1 MIHSK
6 FKGGLFSTTVVA
18 GVATALL
25 AAIPVHAQQADQT
38 SEAAD
43 GDKKEELVTVTGSRI
58 RQDSF
63 SSPTPIQVMDVEQ
76 ARQIGVSS
84 ISELLQRSTV
94 VSGARIDATINTN
107 AGGANATENP
117 PTGGVGS
124 SNINLRGLGPERSLV
139 LVNGRRLG
147 SAGVRGAPAQPD
159 ISLLPFS
166 IVDRVEVITEG
177 ASSIYG
183 ADAVAGVINVIL
195 KKDFEGMEFSAN
207 YESPE
212 AKGGGIQQISGIMG
226 AVGDKASV
234 MVAAEY
240 FRRSRVTT
248 GNRKFARSLERIEIS
263 QNGTVFRTPRSG
275 FFDNVLIDLGGQ
287 SPDGRFFYT
296 PGSTNLGVPNFS
308 SGDGLP
314 LSADMVAGLVND
326 PSRSRNRFPFLDF
339 YNDQDERRAADLV
352 QPIERFSVV
361 STGQFDTNF
370 WGNGEA
376 YFETYFLNREL
387 FNIAAKEQIF
397 PLIPALIPHE
407 NAQGN
412 LILNPDGSLNL
423 VDNPLSP
430 FDDPVIPIYTLDD
443 IPQERNVN
451 LTQFRA
457 VTGFRGDM
465 GNSGW
470 FADKNWTYDFFGS
483 YDRGVGFQSQQILF
497 EPHFDEAIGTVR
509 LDNAGNVICGA
520 ASETVFNTSP
530 GCVPFQPFAQSIFTG
545 GPTGEGAFA
554 TDAERD
560 YFLGNR
566 TNRTV
571 VEQYVTEGNFTGD
584 LFDIRGGGT
593 VAAAFGGSYR
603 LDQIHSQNDIVGVKG
618 LNAAEDPSQEG
629 ETIGHRYIWD
639 IYAETSVPLVV
650 DAPWAQA
657 LTVDGAVRYT
667 EEQNFGS
674 EVTYRGRATY
684 VPVEWARL
692 SGSFGT
698 SFRAPNLREQFL
710 ADQGGSISGFN
721 DPCLAV
727 NIAAITPPVDPVL
740 LNNCALSGADVNI
753 LGNTGVT
760 SIQTV
765 TGGNVALKPETS
777 ETITATLAI
786 SQPWYDTFDFDFAVS
801 YYDIDIK
808 NSVNQFDAGTILG
821 QCFNSGF
828 DNLSSPFCSL
838 VSRKNTGNPALDVI
852 DKINISFINVGQEKA
867 RGLDFNT
874 RLQFDAGDFMGHPL
888 DVSWSTATTYLI
900 RNFVQVLASVPGDD
914 NVGEIGSPRWQSRST
929 LGLGWQDLQF
939 IWEANYIASTIVGSQ
954 QAPSNRDSSTPTAFA
969 ASTVFNTTDLT
980 IRKANANSRL
990 YHDVSLTWLK
1000 DTYSFTFGV
1009 NNLLDKAPPIIDG
1022 GFGNQRNNA
1031 VTSAG
1036 YDLFGR
1042 TFFVN
1047 ATTKF

>member
-1 MIHSK
+1 M
-6 FKGGLFSTTVVA
+6 VA
-18 GVATALL
+18 GFATALL
-25 AAIPVHAQQADQT
+25 AAMPASAQQADTTT
-38 SEAAD
+38 SDD
-43 GDKKEELVTVTGSRI
+43 GEVKKEDMVTVTGSRI
-58 RQDSF
+58 RQDTF
-63 SSPTPIQVMDVEQ
+63 SSPTPIQVMDVEA

-84 ISELLQRSTV
+84 ITELLQRSTV

-124 SNINLRGLGPERSLV
+124 SSVDLRGLGPERTLV
-139 LVNGRRLG
+139 LVNGKRLG

-183 ADAVAGVINVIL
+183 ADAVAGVVNVIL
-195 KKDFEGMEFSAN
+195 KKDFEGMEISAN
-207 YESPE
+207 YEIPE
-212 AKGGGIQQISGIMG
+212 ASGGSIQQVSGIMG

-234 MVAAEY
+234 MVAGEY
-240 FRRSRVTT
+240 FRRSRVST
-248 GNRKFARSLERIEIS
+248 GDRSFSRSLERIEIT
-263 QNGTVFRTPRSG
+263 QNGTILRTDRSG

-296 PGSTNLGVPNFS
+296 PGSTDLGVPNFS

-314 LSADMVAGLVND
+314 LSADMISGLVND
-326 PSRSRNRFPFLDF
+326 PTRSRNRFPFLDF
-339 YNDQDERRAADLV
+339 FNDQDERRAADLI

-361 STGQFDTNF
+361 SNGQFDTNF
-370 WGNGEA
+370 WGSGEA

-387 FNIAAKEQIF
+387 FNIAAVEQIF

-412 LILNPDGSLNL
+412 LVLNPDGSLNL

-443 IPQERNVN
+443 IPQERDVN

-457 VTGFRGDM
+457 VTGMRGDM

-470 FADKNWTYDFFGS
+470 FAENNWTYDIFGS
-483 YDRGVGFQSQQILF
+483 YDRGVGFQSQVILF
-497 EPHFDEAIGTVR
+497 EPHFDQAIGTVR
-509 LDNAGNVICGA
+509 LDNGGNVICGA
-520 ASETVFNTSP
+520 ANETVFNTSP
-530 GCVPFQPFAQSIFTG
+530 GCVPFQPFATSIFTG
-545 GPTGEGAFA
+545 GPTGDGAFA

-571 VEQYVTEGNFTGD
+571 VEQYVLEGNFTGD

-603 LDQIHSQNDIVGVKG
+603 LDQIHSQNSIVGVKG

-629 ETIGHRYIWD
+629 ETIGDRYIWD
-639 IYAETSVPLVV
+639 IYAETNIPLII
-650 DAPWAQA
+650 DAPWAKA
-657 LTVDGAVRYT
+657 VTVDGAVRYT
-667 EEQNFGS
+667 EEENFGS
-674 EVTYRGRATY
+674 EITYRGRATY
-684 VPVEWARL
+684 VANDWARL

-727 NIAAITPPVDPVL
+727 NIAALTPPVDPIL

-765 TGGNVALKPETS
+765 AGGNVNLKAETS
-777 ETITATLAI
+777 ETITATLAL
-786 SQPWYDTFDFDFAVS
+786 SQPWYDGFDFDFAIS
-801 YYDIDIK
+801 YYDIDLK
-808 NSVNQFDAGTILG
+808 NSVNEFDAGTIVS
-821 QCFNSGF
+821 QCFSAGF

-838 VSRKNTGNPALDVI
+838 ITRKNTGNPALNVI
-852 DKINISFINVGQEKA
+852 DKINISFVNVGQEKA
-867 RGLDFNT
+867 RGLDFNS

-888 DVSWSTATTYLI
+888 DVTWSTATTYLI
-900 RNFVQVLASVPGDD
+900 RNFVQILAAVPGDD

-929 LGLGWQDLQF
+929 VGFNWQDLQL
-939 IWEANYIASTIVGSQ
+939 IWEASYIDGTTVGSQ
-954 QAPSNRDSSTPTAFA
+954 QAPSTRDSSSPTAFA
-969 ASTVFNTTDLT
+969 TSVTFNTTEQT
-980 IRKANANSRL
+980 IRKANAGSRL
-990 YHDVSLTWLK
+990 YNDVSLTWLK

-1009 NNLLDKAPPIIDG
+1009 NNLLDKAPPVIDG
-1022 GFGNQRNNA
+1022 GFGSQRNNA

-1042 TFFVN
+1042 TFFLN
-1047 ATTKF
+1047 ATARF